1 MSVQTESSTE
11 SKINDRQ
18 KENSFHFMVG
28 MRIYSVHLQPI

>member
-18 KENSFHFMVG
+18 KENSRRFMVE
-28 MRIYSVHLQPI
+28 MRIYSVHLQPV